1 MGLGSSCGMFSR
13 NENINLQFYTHLR
26 VTQLKEGPAYQF
38 INGLIPWEIFS
49 LDCYIDSRLLFKWVT
64 TKNNSLWSWIS
75 SYQFGNTVLYCTV
88 FLTLS
93 VKVTACFTKFHL
105 IKGGYFLGMATR
117 NRVLEKAALQQ
128 CNLIKA
134 RIIEVLETN
143 VIPRRPR
150 HQFFWCDNISSSH
163 SVMTQY

>member
-1 MGLGSSCGMFSR
+1 MTLDCCLNGLKQRTIVC
-13 NENINLQFYTHLR
+13 EVEYLVINL
-26 VTQLKEGPAYQF
+26 
-38 INGLIPWEIFS
+38 EI
-49 LDCYIDSRLLFKWVT
+49 
-64 TKNNSLWSWIS
+64 
-75 SYQFGNTVLYCTV
+75 LYCTV

-105 IKGGYFLGMATR
+105 IKGGYFLGLATR

-143 VIPRRPR
+143 VIPRRLR
-150 HQFFWCDNISSSH
+150 HQFFDAITSQAL
-163 SVMTQY
+163 TQ